1 MIAEMAERLRGRVA
15 DITSQLI
22 SLARD
27 TWAKVGNPGAIIAGT
42 VGAQSTGEAIRL
54 AQDAADAGADF
65 VLSLHPNYFP
75 AAMTPEAIQGFFE
88 DVSGGVRRAAWCPAS
103 SVL

>member
-1 MIAEMAERLRGRVA
+1 MIAEMDQVT
-15 DITSQLI
+15 DITFP
-22 SLARD
+22 
-27 TWAKVGNPGAIIAGT
+27 GNPGAIIAGT

-65 VLSLHPNYFP
+65 ILSLHPNYFP

-88 DVSGGVRRAAWCPAS
+88 DVSGGVRRAVWCYIP
-103 SVL
+103 SVLCRVTSVHCP